1 MVETINK
8 VVAERKCMGCMA
20 CAQVCPKEAIIFSL
34 NNFGFFEPKI
44 NNNECVR
51 CGLCFKK
58 CVSINEINRE
68 KPFLIKY
75 GWSNNPATRAK
86 SSSGGAFYEIAKQF
100 IKNGGVVYGARLFGS
115 DNLSHIR
122 VDNINDLELLQGSKY
137 IQSNIGSCLKQIL
150 VDIKSGIRVLFCGT
164 PCQVA
169 SVRTIIQSDLL
180 FTIDLVCFGFVSNGA
195 FKIFTKALERKYNSN
210 TKNIIFRDS
219 KNNNR
224 MNVTFEN
231 GQSYYCDYRGNPK
244 TGFYALLHSR
254 AGIKNVCTDCKFAS
268 TERLGDITLSDYPY
282 MEANEIDPNKMGVSV
297 IYVNSKRSEELIKNL
312 NMSLWDSKVNFLEK
326 FTRSYSSE
334 KFYKKVRSFENN
346 YSSFEN
352 DNTSLLRYC
361 DKINKEGLFSKIKN
375 KLWRFKK

>member
-1 MVETINK
+1 MTFLEKNLLLFKYGFTSSNLVLKKERLNSHLLLKRRLKMVEAINK

-20 CAQVCPKEAIIFSL
+20 CAQVCPKKRSFFFKQLWLLSLKLIIMNVFVVD
-34 NNFGFFEPKI
+34 
-44 NNNECVR
+44 CV
-51 CGLCFKK
+51 FK

-326 FTRSYSSE
+326 FT
-334 KFYKKVRSFENN
+334 
-346 YSSFEN
+346 
-352 DNTSLLRYC
+352 L
-361 DKINKEGLFSKIKN
+361 
-375 KLWRFKK
+375 